1 MSGDANEPGRDP
13 DVGTV
18 VEEAAKLLGALSDW
32 AKDAAHLGADLGHGL
47 DGHLATGAPEC
58 TYCPICRTVHAVR
71 GLSPEVRTQLAT
83 AATTALQ
90 AMAGLLA
97 AATPAD
103 PGARSGVEHIDLDDD
118 LEVWPDE
125 TDPEEGDR

>member
-58 TYCPICRTVHAVR
+58 TYCPICRTVHAADCAKR
-71 GLSPEVRTQLAT
+71 ESCSPVSAGFRSVPSRTWTWCAT
-83 AATTALQ
+83 HWFK
-90 AMAGLLA
+90 
-97 AATPAD
+97 
-103 PGARSGVEHIDLDDD
+103 RS
-118 LEVWPDE
+118 
-125 TDPEEGDR
+125 